1 MTTITLKKID
11 QEDFLILQNVVA
23 QLRQKALNKLQ
34 NSKVDNAYFNNILFV
49 DITTSIFF
57 RIRTKIENQTKSFS
71 NLKLKIYEA
80 IILLQ
85 CCNDYESSNAKEK
98 FISRKYFSQIHK
110 HITNL

>member
-1 MTTITLKKID
+1 MTTVTLKKID
-11 QEDFLILQNVVA
+11 QEEFLILQNVVA

-34 NSKVDNAYFNNILFV
+34 DGKVDNDYFNNVLFV
-49 DITTSIFF
+49 DITTSIFL
-57 RIRTKIENQTKSFS
+57 RIRTKIENQTESFS
-71 NLKLKIYEA
+71 NFKLKIYEA

-85 CCNDYESSNAKEK
+85 CCNDYEQNTEKEK